1 MPRVSQENMAQF
13 RADFIQKVFRS
24 RWARAPRMNAKGMAN
39 PT

>member
-13 RADFIQKVFRS
+13 LADFIQKVLRS
-24 RWARAPRMNAKGMAN
+24 RCASAPRMKAKGTVN